1 MADDRSVGRGHA
13 VLAHTYEHDAPEEW
27 WCLASDA
34 PSYDIVTEAMA
45 AAWEEALCILG
56 GPPSDP
62 LPLWT
67 VLAKRILVAAGD
79 GERDPEILKRT
90 ALRFLER

>member
-1 MADDRSVGRGHA
+1 MADDLSVGRGHA
-13 VLAHTYEHDAPEEW
+13 DLAQSYEHDAPEEW
-27 WCLASDA
+27 CSAPDA
-34 PSYDIVTEAMA
+34 PSYDLITEATA

-67 VLAKRILVAAGD
+67 VLARRILVAAGD
-79 GERDPEILKRT
+79 GERDPEILQRT
-90 ALRFLER
+90 ALRFLES